1 MPRARSTE
9 TRDRIQAAALELFAA
24 HGIRET
30 SLRQIAER
38 LGITKPALYYH
49 FASREDLLRSLVQP
63 LVDEVDAVIAEDEAA
78 RSDGGPVNARE
89 LLTRYFDVSYK
100 HRAVTALLLR
110 DIAPLGEL
118 GFLQNVVDWRRRLTT
133 LLVGSDA
140 DIADRARAIV
150 ALGGLGDCLIL
161 LADVPV
167 DELRT
172 AALDAAC
179 AALGDG
185 SAAGPASTLPLPD
198 PVDATD
204 R

>member
-1 MPRARSTE
+1 MPRARSNE

-49 FASREDLLRSLVQP
+49 FASREDLLRSLMQP
-63 LVDEVDAVIAEDEAA
+63 LVDDVEAVIAADEA
-78 RSDGGPVNARE
+78 RYGNEPVDARE
-89 LLTRYFDVSYK
+89 LLTRYFDVSYA

-133 LLVGSDA
+133 LLVGPDA
-140 DIADRARAIV
+140 GVADRARAIV
-150 ALGGLGDCLIL
+150 ALGGLGDCLVL

-172 AALDAAC
+172 AAVDAAC
-179 AALGDG
+179 AALAGRG
-185 SAAGPASTLPLPD
+185 AADPTPTA
-198 PVDATD
+198 PVD
-204 R
+204 